1 VLHSENDQVRSTNH
15 PSSELAAREGA
26 SMTSQVATGN
36 RKALEAPADA
46 RGRVSST
53 RAVER
58 ALALLSEVCSR
69 EDVTLTECARQTGLP
84 ASTAL
89 RLLRTLESAGFVSR
103 DDGGSF
109 RAGPRMI
116 QLGATAIG
124 RNELAR
130 LARPALDRIGSATR
144 ESAYLSIR
152 GVGETVVYIAQVEGT
167 HAVRHRS
174 WIGRAVPMEGLAVG
188 QVLRGE
194 VPPAGYVAAPD
205 RLEPDVTAIVA
216 PVRFPG
222 GIAAALSV
230 LGPTYRIDQ
239 ATMHDYG
246 RIVAVEAAE
255 LSAQLGWHPDEEK
268 GRG

>member
-1 VLHSENDQVRSTNH
+1 
-15 PSSELAAREGA
+15 
-26 SMTSQVATGN
+26 MTSQVASSRQSRGASGVASAVSPRVPT
-36 RKALEAPADA
+36 
-46 RGRVSST
+46 GRVSST

-69 EDVTLTECARQTGLP
+69 EEVSLTECARHTALP
-84 ASTAL
+84 PSTAL
-89 RLLRTLESAGFVSR
+89 RLLRTLETAGFVSR
-103 DDGGSF
+103 DEAGSF

-152 GVGETVVYIAQVEGT
+152 GVDETAVYIAQVEGT

-174 WIGRAVPMEGLAVG
+174 WVGRAVPLEGLAVG
-188 QVLRGE
+188 EVLRGE
-194 VPPAGYVAAPD
+194 VPEEGYVARRD

-216 PVRFPG
+216 PVRYPG
-222 GIAAALSV
+222 GIAGALSV
-230 LGPTYRIDQ
+230 LGPTYRIDRD
-239 ATMHDYG
+239 TMHAYG
-246 RIVAVEAAE
+246 RIVAIEAAE
-255 LSAQLGWHPDEEK
+255 LSTRLGQAPEEQEND
-268 GRG
+268 G

>member
-1 VLHSENDQVRSTNH
+1 
-15 PSSELAAREGA
+15 
-26 SMTSQVATGN
+26 MTSQVAAGT
-36 RKALEAPADA
+36 RKARVA
-46 RGRVSST
+46 RGAATGVGSGRVSST

-58 ALALLSEVCSR
+58 ALALLSEVCTR
-69 EDVTLTECARQTGLP
+69 EAITLTECARQTSLP

-103 DDGGSF
+103 DGGGSF

-116 QLGATAIG
+116 QHGATALG

-130 LARPALDRIGSATR
+130 LARPALDRIGSATK

-152 GVGETVVYIAQVEGT
+152 GVDDTAVYIALVEGT
-167 HAVRHRS
+167 HAVRHIS

-194 VPPAGYVAAPD
+194 IPKEGYVAGRD

-216 PVRFPG
+216 PVRYPG
-222 GIAAALSV
+222 GIAGALSV
-230 LGPTYRIDQ
+230 LGPTYRIDPD
-239 ATMHDYG
+239 TMLAYG
-246 RIVAVEAAE
+246 RIVATEAAE
-255 LSAQLGWHPDEEK
+255 LSARLGSVPDEQES
-268 GRG
+268 RR